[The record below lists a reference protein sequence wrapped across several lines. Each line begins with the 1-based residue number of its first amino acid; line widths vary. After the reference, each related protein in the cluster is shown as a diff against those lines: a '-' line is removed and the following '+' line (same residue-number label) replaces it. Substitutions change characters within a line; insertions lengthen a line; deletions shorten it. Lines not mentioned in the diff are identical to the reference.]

1 MTDLIGLV
9 LGLGLIVYLLVT
21 IVRPEKF

>member
-1 MTDLIGLV
+1 MVILGML
-9 LGLGLIVYLLVT
+9 LGLALIYYLLIT

>member
-1 MTDLIGLV
+1 MVILGMLIGLI
-9 LGLGLIVYLLVT
+9 LIFYLLVT